1 MPAVRFLPDEMVV
14 DAVPGETLL
23 DAARRAG
30 VPLASACGGE
40 AACTTCRVVII
51 EGADQ
56 LAPPPV
62 DEAALLA
69 PLGSEGAIRLAC
81 RARANGPVVARRLV
95 IDEEDEVLADRRRPG
110 VVAARVGEE
119 RPVGVLFADL
129 RGFTSFSESL
139 LPYDVVHVLNRFY
152 GLAETAVGRHGGR
165 IATYM
170 GDGFMALFGVEDAA
184 EEPALRAVRAG
195 LDLIAAVGAWKAYL
209 VMLHGRA
216 LEVSVGVHYGPAVVG
231 ALGSGDSRI
240 VTAVGDVVNTAA
252 RIEQANRA
260 FGTDLLVSDVV
271 VRVLGDRLVATAQ
284 PPIALPGKSGRH
296 VLYAVEGVR
305 R

>member
-1 MPAVRFLPDEMVV
+1 VAAVRFLPDEATV

-40 AACTTCRVVII
+40 AACTTCRVLVV
-51 EGADQ
+51 EGPEG
-56 LAPPPV
+56 LAPPPA
-62 DEAALLA
+62 DEAAVLA
-69 PLGSEGAIRLAC
+69 PLGADAALRLGC
-81 RARANGPVVARRLV
+81 RARVQGPVTVRRLV
-95 IDEEDEVLADRRRPG
+95 IYENDEAVT
-110 VVAARVGEE
+110 ARWKATPEPIGRE
-119 RPVGVLFADL
+119 RMVGVLFADL
-129 RGFTSFSESL
+129 RGFTAFSESL

-209 VMLHGRA
+209 VVLHGRA
-216 LEVSVGVHYGPAVVG
+216 LAVSVGVHYGPAVVG
-231 ALGSGDSRI
+231 ALGSGASRI
-240 VTAVGDVVNTAA
+240 VTAIGDVVNTAA

-260 FGTDLLVSDVV
+260 FGTDLLVSEVV
-271 VRVLGDRLVATAQ
+271 VRALGERLVATEQ
-284 PPIALPGKSGRH
+284 PPISLPGKSGLH
-296 VLYAVEGVR
+296 ALYAVEGVR
-305 R
+305 A

>member
-1 MPAVRFLPDEMVV
+1 VAAVRFLPDEIVV

-23 DAARRAG
+23 AAARRAG

-40 AACTTCRVVII
+40 AGCTTCRVIVV
-51 EGADQ
+51 EGAEG
-56 LAPPPV
+56 LTPPPP
-62 DEAALLA
+62 DEASVLA
-69 PLGSEGAIRLAC
+69 PLGTDAALRLGC
-81 RARANGPVVARRLV
+81 RARVQGPVVVRRLV
-95 IDEEDEVLADRRRPG
+95 IYENDEAVTAQWKATPEPMGR
-110 VVAARVGEE
+110 E
-119 RPVGVLFADL
+119 RMVGVLFADL
-129 RGFTSFSESL
+129 RGFTSFSEAL

-152 GLAETAVGRHGGR
+152 ALADAAVSHHGGR

-170 GDGFMALFGVEDAA
+170 GDGLMALFVAGEGED
-184 EEPALRAVRAG
+184 EPALRAVRAG

-209 VMLHGRA
+209 IVLHGRA

-240 VTAVGDVVNTAA
+240 FTAIGDTVNTAA

-260 FGTDLLVSDVV
+260 FGTNLLVSEAV
-271 VRVLGDRLVATAQ
+271 VRVLGESLVATAQ
-284 PPIALPGKSGRH
+284 PPIALAGKTGHH
-296 VLYAVEGVR
+296 VLHAVEGVR